1 MRIDN
6 QHGNENKTQTA
17 NSHNELN
24 IENEIDL
31 ISSQETSTFS
41 NINEHNCSR
50 RSSIQLPTYEEALR
64 M

>member
-1 MRIDN
+1 MDPLPAYSELMRIDSRR
-6 QHGNENKTQTA
+6 ENSQD
-17 NSHNELN
+17 
-24 IENEIDL
+24 IENEIET

-50 RSSIQLPTYEEALR
+50 RSSIPLPTYEEALK